1 MKTMITKGI
10 MAFAILAL
18 ATSCSTSNDVASN
31 RGIQKR
37 KYNKGFFISKN
48 TKSFDKKSQTKNT
61 KQILVEEEVA
71 EVINSQTETSNEM
84 NSNKNISLDKNNN
97 IAEQS
102 NTKTST
108 NTTNFQE
115 NSANIKKNNTE
126 TTDNNTF
133 ENNTISKKDVKRK
146 KKTNPKT
153 KRNPSSDVDLI
164 LLILIA
170 IFIPPLAVFLYEG
183 VTTRFWID
191 LILTLLGWGIL
202 GWLLPGAFLLGGLI
216 AIIYA
221 LLIVTGTI

>member
-133 ENNTISKKDVKRK
+133 ENNTISKKDVNKVK
-146 KKTNPKT
+146 HKVNSKST
-153 KRNPSSDVDLI
+153 SSGDDMLI
-164 LLILIA
+164 LLVILAFLIPFVAVGIKTDWDITKVLIA
-170 IFIPPLAVFLYEG
+170 LLLSIF
-183 VTTRFWID
+183 FWI
-191 LILTLLGWGIL
+191 
-202 GWLLPGAFLLGGLI
+202 PG
-216 AIIYA
+216 IIYA
-221 LLIVTGTI
+221 LLIVFDKI

>member
-10 MAFAILAL
+10 MAFAIVAL

-37 KYNKGFFISKN
+37 KYNKGFFVSKN
-48 TKSFDKKSQTKNT
+48 TKSFDKKSKTENT

-71 EVINSQTETSNEM
+71 EVINSQTEASNEM
-84 NSNKNISLDKNNN
+84 NSNKNISLDENNN

-108 NTTNFQE
+108 KTNLKE
-115 NSANIKKNNTE
+115 STIKIDKNKS
-126 TTDNNTF
+126 DVKDYNTF
-133 ENNTISKKDVKRK
+133 ENNEISKKDVKRK
-146 KKTNPKT
+146 KKRNPKT